1 MLLYPFALIFTKI
14 SVFHTS
20 GTGGPI
26 SVTGDL
32 PTSTVSSIFSLL
44 SNCDHCHVLPS
55 CEISVQG
62 GGAGGGSK
70 MWVDIFC

>member
-1 MLLYPFALIFTKI
+1 M
-14 SVFHTS
+14 FHTS

-32 PTSTVSSIFSLL
+32 PTSTVSGIFSLL
-44 SNCDHCHVLPS
+44 NNCDHCHVLPS

-62 GGAGGGSK
+62 GEGVGGWGGGE
-70 MWVDIFC
+70 